1 MAKTK
6 LTEGL
11 SDNISSALKY
21 VIFADLYPIVKRTG
35 GMATIM
41 FSNIDHKRLIK
52 WLKGLDQ
59 TDTYSENEDALKDV
73 YSRISVSSAL
83 KDLYRTVD
91 KLKSKET
98 SSEENEQRISD
109 IEMVMRKI
117 QKTLKAKLSKEDLE
131 LFDKMSDLLDSPAE
145 DAAKSIEGSVGAST
159 KEPEPETEPET
170 EPEPEPE
177 PEQDE
182 VEESLKMEV
191 YLKSVIREMIEKR
204 LKLK

>member
-1 MAKTK
+1 MTKKK

-11 SDNISSALKY
+11 SDNISNSLKY
-21 VIFADLYPIVKRTG
+21 VIFLDLYPMSKRTG
-35 GMATIM
+35 GMSTIM
-41 FSNIDHKRLIK
+41 FSNIDHRKLAK

-59 TDTYSENEDALKDV
+59 TDTYTENEDALKDM
-73 YSRISVSSAL
+73 YSRISVSSSL

-117 QKTLKAKLSKEDLE
+117 QKTLKSKLSKQDLE
-131 LFDKMSDLLDSPAE
+131 LFDKMSDLLDDPAE
-145 DAAKSIEGSVGAST
+145 SAAKSIEGSVGAST
-159 KEPEPETEPET
+159 L

-177 PEQDE
+177 PEPEIEQDE

-191 YLKSVIREMIEKR
+191 YLKSVIREMLEKR